1 MLIAT
6 PAPNTRATLAPWK
19 INRRGFLGAA
29 GAAGLLVISV
39 RNSGLATGAPASG
52 PVTIQHRFGQTTIPA
67 PPKRVVSAGFTEQDD
82 LLAVGVVPIAVTLW
96 WGDEP
101 YEVWPWAQPKLGSA
115 RPEVLSIYDGGI
127 QFDRIA
133 ALRPDL
139 IVAINA
145 GVDQDSY
152 NRLSAIAPT
161 IPQSGDAPFFEPWKT
176 QATTIGQAT
185 FQSDMVQSLIT
196 AADNRFPAVAKANP
210 QFRGKNALLLQGT
223 IFQDQVGAT
232 LPGWRTDFLT
242 QMGFRIPDSINAF
255 TIDEHRAFIPRDQ
268 IVSVLN
274 TADVLIWTT
283 QSAADEAGLR
293 ADPTIQQLNATA
305 QNLNVFTGKEFA
317 GAIAFSSP
325 PSLPVVANQLPP
337 MLNAALNH

>member
-1 MLIAT
+1 ME
-6 PAPNTRATLAPWK
+6 

-29 GAAGLLVISV
+29 GAAGLLVVSV
-39 RNSGLATGAPASG
+39 RNSGVANSAPTSG

-101 YEVWPWAQPKLGSA
+101 YEVWPWAQPKLGGA
-115 RPEVLSIYDGGI
+115 QPEILSIYDGGF

-133 ALRPDL
+133 ALQPDL

-185 FQSDMVQSLIT
+185 FQPAKMESLIT

-210 QFRGKNALLLQGT
+210 QFRGKNALLMQGALWE
-223 IFQDQVGAT
+223 DKVGAA

-255 TIDEHRAFIPRDQ
+255 AFDEHRAFIPRDQ
-268 IVSVLN
+268 IVAVLN

-283 QSAADEAGLR
+283 QSDADEAGLR
-293 ADPTIQQLNATA
+293 ADPAIQQLNATA
-305 QNLNVFTGKEFA
+305 QNRNVFTGKELA

-325 PSLPVVANQLPP
+325 LSLPVVAEQLPP
-337 MLNAALNH
+337 MLNVALNH